1 MAKEFSVGQIWE
13 YKTRAT
19 ELGSKVT
26 ILKIDFLNDQEII
39 HIYVGGLKLKN
50 PQSSTG
56 YGEDISH
63 MPISPDALKESV
75 TELVNQTESLP
86 NFEEGYEIWREAFD
100 SGKAGIFTISVKEC
114 VEFMEQ
120 TINQ

>member
-50 PQSSTG
+50 PQSPTG

>member
-1 MAKEFSVGQIWE
+1 
-13 YKTRAT
+13 
-19 ELGSKVT
+19 
-26 ILKIDFLNDQEII
+26 
-39 HIYVGGLKLKN
+39 
-50 PQSSTG
+50 
-56 YGEDISH
+56 